1 MIKKILDEK
10 NISVYKLA
18 KLSGIPY
25 STLSDIVNGV
35 TELHT
40 CNANT
45 VYRLSKALNVSMET
59 LMELSNSTFDDFEVF
74 KSNIKHE
81 IKELGDYQFLIQVY
95 LEDRVEKYWKS
106 FKRAEAL
113 YLVATIDYLSR
124 INDLPL
130 ANRYD
135 EYRSFKLEDFLLP
148 KDIVVDSI
156 IHPDS
161 RLKKEVIENAIPEF
175 LKYNIIEVSLRDV
188 C

>member
-1 MIKKILDEK
+1 MIKKFLNEK
-10 NISVYKLA
+10 NISVYKCA

-40 CNANT
+40 CSANT
-45 VYRLSKALNVSMET
+45 VYRLSKVLNVSMET

-81 IKELGDYQFLIQVY
+81 IKELGDYQFIIKVY
-95 LEDRVEKYWKS
+95 LEERVENYWKS

-113 YLVATIDYLSR
+113 YLVATVDYLSR

-148 KDIVVDSI
+148 KDVAIDSI
-156 IHPDS
+156 IHPNS
-161 RLKKEVIENAIPEF
+161 NTKEAAIENAIPEF
-175 LKYNIIEVSLRDV
+175 LKYNIVEVNLRDA